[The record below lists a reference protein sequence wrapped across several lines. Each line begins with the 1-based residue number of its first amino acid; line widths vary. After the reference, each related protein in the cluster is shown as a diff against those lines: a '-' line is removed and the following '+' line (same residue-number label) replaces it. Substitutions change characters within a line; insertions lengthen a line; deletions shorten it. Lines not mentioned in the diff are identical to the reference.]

1 MVKEERKKLDKKI
14 KLYKVLGA
22 EKFQKVVFGVEKIK
36 FKIIKKLF
44 PNFIKYFDKY
54 INWKRDKKLKKAKTK
69 EEKKQIIRKYQF
81 SKMAMRKEL
90 NQEKNRNYHIDPNR
104 PTEIYRYLEWN
115 KQVHKNGIIKNS
127 ILIPIFI
134 VAIVLG
140 FTPAIPLLA
149 LELLSTAVNFE
160 CINIQNYNMC
170 RFKKSEKVLARKEQK
185 HIESNIKAYG
195 EAAEVIHKSLEESE
209 DLPTFDEIINNI
221 TDIEQLRQMKELIR
235 KTQEER
241 KKQVNIESS
250 KNSKV

>member
-1 MVKEERKKLDKKI
+1 MEKEERRKLDKKI
-14 KLYKVLGA
+14 KLYRSLGA
-22 EKFQKVVFGVEKIK
+22 EKFQKVVFGVEKLK

-54 INWKRDKKLKKAKTK
+54 INWKRNKKLKKAKTEK
-69 EEKKQIIRKYQF
+69 ERKEIIRKYQF

-134 VAIVLG
+134 AGIILG
-140 FTPAIPLLA
+140 FTPAIPLLV
-149 LELLSTAVNFE
+149 LELLSTAINFE

-170 RFKKSEKVLARKEQK
+170 RFKKSEKALVKKEEKQ
-185 HIESNIKAYG
+185 IESNIETYG
-195 EAAEVIHKSLEESE
+195 EAAEVIHKSLEETE

-221 TDIEQLRQMKELIR
+221 TDIEQLRQMRELI
-235 KTQEER
+235 KKVQEER
-241 KKQVNIESS
+241 KKQANVESS
-250 KNSKV
+250 NKPKV